1 MINAEITSMKTTTKV
16 LLLLVSFS
24 GIIISSCQKVA
35 TEPENAAAI
44 FNFLPSDA
52 ACGIT
57 ALNGTFLEGRQLT
70 DQERIQIELMVV
82 KPGEWS
88 LSSDTLNGLS
98 FTGSG
103 KFEDTGRTLITLT
116 AMGSPLQPGNYLYA
130 LEEDT
135 SKLFISVSVLKSSI
149 ISESVPLESYFKATL
164 GGVPYY
170 SKAAIVGPE
179 NVTYGRGGVDKV
191 SFSTFVGQNNYP
203 FPAGT
208 GAASLQ
214 KGFLSGYPTS
224 TEADFKNFF
233 KPGAYPFA
241 TRCGSNVSSGI
252 MLFWTDANRQGWRTF
267 KEFAHQTGSY
277 YTIVGI
283 EDGHDSKGIYFVKVR
298 AKFSC
303 KLYHPTTGEMV
314 ELTNGEMV
322 SYFKK

>member
-1 MINAEITSMKTTTKV
+1 MKTTTKT
-16 LLLLVSFS
+16 LFLLVCITGVF
-24 GIIISSCQKVA
+24 ISSCQKVA
-35 TEPENAAAI
+35 PELEDAAAI

-52 ACGIT
+52 ACGFT
-57 ALNGTFLEGRQLT
+57 AINGTFSEGRQLT
-70 DQERIQIELMVV
+70 DHERIQIELMVV

-88 LSSDTLNGLS
+88 LSSDTINGLS

-103 KFEDTGRTLITLT
+103 KFEDTGRTLITLN
-116 AMGSPLQPGNYLYA
+116 AMGTPLQPGNFFYA

-135 SKLFISVSVLKSSI
+135 SQLFISVSVLKSSI
-149 ISESVPLESYFKATL
+149 ITDTVPLESYFKATI
-164 GGVPYY
+164 GGIQYY
-170 SKAAIVGPE
+170 SKAAIIGPE

-208 GAASLQ
+208 GAVSLQ
-214 KGFLSGYPTS
+214 KGFFADYPTS

-233 KPGAYPFA
+233 KPGAYPFS

-252 MLFWTDANRQGWRTF
+252 ILFWTDANRQGWRTF
-267 KEFAHQTGSY
+267 KEFADQTGSF

-303 KLYHPTTGEMV
+303 KLYHPITGEIV